1 MVDGDRDAAF
11 ACLARE
17 GDVGSFVAR
26 AALAFPRD
34 HNLGHAR
41 ALAECVVGHAGR
53 LPDGLRLETQE
64 QPFAAVMAEAL
75 RRRGAAGG
83 VDPGPGAA
91 PSVLE
96 LGPEFDF
103 LAERCGLRSLSL
115 VQFCCLALQA
125 RRPARHKVAVVVTA
139 RDEGIYL
146 PEWIAHYRLTGV
158 DHIFL
163 YSNDNADGS
172 DPLLAALA
180 EAGMIT
186 LVRNLPAPGVNPQV
200 KAYQHAILLLDAL
213 RDYRW
218 VLFVDADEFL
228 FFDDHAPGRIG
239 RFIDEV
245 ERREESGLISAVFM
259 PWRWRLTDRQYSRH
273 AIQVLPSY
281 DHCMDRTEGK
291 SLVRL
296 SAVCQICGVHVPDVP
311 AGRLVVDGMLRPM
324 DCSRIGDGVARPY
337 EGPVV
342 EHFWSKSFIEYLTK
356 MRRSEVLTLQH
367 PSLKREVENY
377 FLWAAPLSQDLLQP
391 IDRAWVRLVE
401 AETAAVLGRPAV
413 AVAYD
418 AAVAQYRAAVDTAL
432 GDAGLMAVYLE
443 KLRTVRPGFR

>member
-1 MVDGDRDAAF
+1 MVDGDRDAAL
-11 ACLARE
+11 ACLVRGEVDAFE
-17 GDVGSFVAR
+17 AR
-26 AALAFPRD
+26 AAQAFPKD
-34 HNLGHAR
+34 HNLAHAR
-41 ALAECVVGHAGR
+41 ALAACVAGQADR
-53 LPDGLRLETQE
+53 LPEGLVIQTQE
-64 QPFAAVMAEAL
+64 QPFATVMAAAMA
-75 RRRGAAGG
+75 RREAAGG
-83 VDPGPGAA
+83 VDPGPGAP

-115 VQFCCLALQA
+115 LQVCSLALQR

-163 YSNDNADGS
+163 YSNDNSDGS

-200 KAYQHAILLLDAL
+200 KAYQHAILLFDAL

-228 FFDDHAPGRIG
+228 FLDGHAPGAIG
-239 RFIDEV
+239 RFVDAMEA
-245 ERREESGLISAVFM
+245 REESALISAVFM

-273 AIQVLPSY
+273 AIEVLGHF

-296 SAVCQICGVHVPDVP
+296 SAVCQICSVHVPDVP
-311 AGRLVVDGMLRPM
+311 TGRLVVDGMLRRM
-324 DCSRIGDGVARPY
+324 ERSRMGEGVARPY
-337 EGPVV
+337 EGPVI

-367 PSLKREVENY
+367 PWLRREVENF
-377 FLWAAPLSQDLLQP
+377 FLWAAPLAQDLFHP
-391 IDRAWVRLVE
+391 IDRAWIRLVE
-401 AETAAVLGRPAV
+401 AETAVVLGRPEV
-413 AVAYD
+413 AAAYGE
-418 AAVAQYRAAVDTAL
+418 AVAQYRAAVDRAL
-432 GDAGLMAVYLE
+432 QDAELMATYRE